1 LIAVT
6 AADELPPVDGEADA
20 EVPLDGALA
29 EELADAPE
37 PGELLLLLQAV
48 AAAASAT
55 ASAGTRTARRTTG

>member
-6 AADELPPVDGEADA
+6 AEELPPE
-20 EVPLDGALA
+20 DGAADVAGVLA
-29 EELADAPE
+29 DVLADAPE

-55 ASAGTRTARRTTG
+55 ASAGTRTTR